1 MPRGEGAQPPWKGR
15 RPVSTRAHEFPFP
28 AAGRLRTLRLPRL
41 AALLRSAGARQGLT
55 LGVAMLI
62 AGVLDYAVSVVAGR
76 WLAPVEF
83 GVFVAVTALLQV
95 LLSVATTMRMVVAYY
110 TADAV
115 ARPGDPGAVGALLR
129 GAAGWCGRWGLVT
142 AGVMA
147 LGSGLLARALRLPGP
162 APLWAAA
169 AMVLAMFL
177 REPAF
182 GALQGIQAFGRL
194 GRAQV
199 GQGVLRLA
207 LAVVLVLAGLG
218 AAGAVL
224 AQALAAIGAVALALP
239 SLRPHLAAPAAA
251 AAPRVRRSYVLAT
264 VLGLAVFGVLTN
276 LDALFVKVA
285 FPAEVAGDFAPAVTL
300 EKMSLFLPWAISFVL
315 FPKATQRI
323 ATGRDPRPLL
333 LASLAAVLV
342 PGLLMSAAYL
352 AAPGPIVRAIFTGAY
367 PDPGVVLSLV
377 SLAGTLYAGVNIWLN
392 YALSTGRSRYVH
404 LLLGVVALQAAALWA
419 FGRAGLT
426 AVGLVMVGAGVLG
439 NLAGIVALG
448 AAPAPVRASDDAAG
462 PAEGAR
468 PRRLRLPPVT
478 AALAWGGAA
487 LAAGYVALL
496 LRLDGLPYQD
506 VPNHVA
512 RAVITSDLLFD
523 GGRRFGDRF
532 TFQPMLAPYILH
544 DLGLAALVRVLGPYL
559 AGCAW
564 MVLSLLSLPAAVAA
578 FLRIRGYTRHT
589 IVLACVLC
597 LYLGTD
603 FTFVTG
609 FTSYRLA
616 LALTLLS
623 LAAWH
628 AYLESGSRRALAGWV
643 GGLLGGYLLHLSAPF
658 FAGFAA
664 VALAGL
670 AARRR
675 GRELALPTAVLPRVA
690 LGLAPL
696 LLLAVW
702 HLRTAGVAPPG
713 ETSLQPPLE
722 KLTGTFLPFHR
733 YDLPTEAGLFL
744 LLAAALALAAR
755 GWRTAGREAI
765 APALLALLFFAL
777 YAALPYGQAYI
788 SYIDLRALPFAWL
801 FVVIA
806 ALGVADRARP
816 SWAVAAL
823 ALALVAANLAV
834 LSGHLLRHDAVM
846 RDYRR
851 IAAQVPE
858 NANFAPVVTRPRDGT
873 TNPYLH
879 AGNFA
884 TIERGARSPYLFSAG
899 VTTYFRPRVYI
910 SAPSEFWYQ
919 KGIRPNDGVAL
930 ACAYRYLLV
939 LTPMDWRRL
948 PVPTRLLAGN
958 ATAELREVT
967 RPPCPRGFA
976 W

>member
-1 MPRGEGAQPPWKGR
+1 
-15 RPVSTRAHEFPFP
+15 VSTRAQQIPFP
-28 AAGRLRTLRLPRL
+28 ADGRLHTPWLPRL

-55 LGVAMLI
+55 LGVAMLV
-62 AGVLDYAVSVVAGR
+62 AGVLDYAVNVVAGR

-115 ARPGDPGAVGALLR
+115 ARPGDPGVVNALLR

-142 AGVMA
+142 AGAMA
-147 LGSGLLARALRLPGP
+147 LGSGLLARVLRLPGP

-239 SLRPHLAAPAAA
+239 SLRPHLTAPAAA

-285 FPAEVAGDFAPAVTL
+285 FPAQVAGDFAPAVTL

-367 PDPGVVLSLV
+367 ADPGVVLCLV

-448 AAPAPVRASDDAAG
+448 AAPASAPASDDGATPAARPG
-462 PAEGAR
+462 S
-468 PRRLRLPPVT
+468 PRRLRLPSVT
-478 AALAWGGAA
+478 AVLAVGGAA
-487 LAAGYVALL
+487 LAAGYVVLL
-496 LRLDGLPYQD
+496 LGLDGLPYQD

-559 AGCAW
+559 AGRAW
-564 MVLSLLSLPAAVAA
+564 MVLSLLSLPAAVAV
-578 FLRIRGYTRHT
+578 FLRSRGYARHT
-589 IVLACVLC
+589 VVLACVLC

-616 LALTLLS
+616 LAVTVLS
-623 LAAWH
+623 LAAWQG
-628 AYLESGSRRALAGWV
+628 YLESGSRRALVGWI

-675 GRELALPTAVLPRVA
+675 GRELALPTAVLPRAA

-696 LLLAVW
+696 LLLAAW
-702 HLRTAGVAPPG
+702 QLRTAGVAPPG
-713 ETSLQPPLE
+713 DTRFQPPFE
-722 KLTGTFLPFHR
+722 KLTGAFLPFHR

-765 APALLALLFFAL
+765 APALVALLFFAL

-823 ALALVAANLAV
+823 SLALVAANQAV

-851 IAAQVPE
+851 IAAQLPE
-858 NANFAPVVTRPRDGT
+858 NATFVPVVTRPRDGT

-899 VTTYFRPRVYI
+899 VTSYFRPHQYI

-919 KGIRPNDGVAL
+919 KGIRPNDGTAL

-967 RPPCPRGFA
+967 RPPCPRGFS